1 MWLFRGW
8 IPSRLATWLKKIQ
21 CRTLTGYPCKN
32 NLTLLMQFFN
42 SMLWKMSGL
51 MIVGIGEYSHLKPPE
66 NTRKH
71 FVFGTLS
78 NIIRW
83 SVFLKIVNGFWL
95 FRPITIS
102 GKALQRDD
110 PQGSQY
116 ASGLLRTLIHEII
129 TLVVTCLWVKIGINL
144 PSSFYEFFKI
154 LKFQKMKEVNMPQ
167 ISRSS
172 TLWFLANQTL

>member
-32 NLTLLMQFFN
+32 NLTLLMQFFD

-71 FVFGTLS
+71 FVF
-78 NIIRW
+78 R
-83 SVFLKIVNGFWL
+83 
-95 FRPITIS
+95 TIS

-110 PQGSQY
+110 SQGSKY